1 MRDINRIDPMLQKI
15 GEIWKQYPDLRLG
28 QLLEN
33 VSVEYNSS
41 LFFTEDADLIRKL
54 EGFYI
59 KHERV
64 HQ

>member
-1 MRDINRIDPMLQKI
+1 MRDINRIDPILQRI

-33 VSVEYNSS
+33 ISVEYNSS
-41 LFFTEDADLIRKL
+41 LYFTEDKDLLRKL

-64 HQ
+64 H

>member
-33 VSVEYNSS
+33 ISMEYNSS
-41 LFFTEDADLIRKL
+41 LFFTEDEDLIRKL

>member
-33 VSVEYNSS
+33 IATMYNSS
-41 LFFTEDADLIRKL
+41 LYFTEDEDLMRKL

-64 HQ
+64 RQ